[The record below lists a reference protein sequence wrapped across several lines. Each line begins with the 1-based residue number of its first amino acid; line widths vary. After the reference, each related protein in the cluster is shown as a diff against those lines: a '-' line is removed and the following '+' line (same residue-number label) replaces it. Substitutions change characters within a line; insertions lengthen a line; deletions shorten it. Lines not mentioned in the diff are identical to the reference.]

1 MVVEYKII
9 VTNEGAIPGYVKK
22 IADYLQN
29 EMKFSTELTQDWYE
43 GKDGTIY
50 NIALANTII
59 NPGESKE
66 VKLVLTKNMTKESF
80 GLITNKAEIYEAS
93 NDYGINDMDSTPGNQ
108 STNEDDYSI
117 ANVLTGVK
125 TGEAVIYTTLII
137 TIIAIIGVGTYIIK
151 KRVIK

>member
-1 MVVEYKII
+1 
-9 VTNEGAIPGYVKK
+9 
-22 IADYLQN
+22 
-29 EMKFSTELTQDWYE
+29 
-43 GKDGTIY
+43 
-50 NIALANTII
+50 
-59 NPGESKE
+59 
-66 VKLVLTKNMTKESF
+66 
-80 GLITNKAEIYEAS
+80 
-93 NDYGINDMDSTPGNQ
+93 MDSTPGNQ